1 MTPVCVITSGKFCWL
16 ELQVL
21 ARSYFILTLDYLFL
35 LLFAFQL
42 KIANVPWKSSYK
54 IWSNC
59 YLVKVF
65 QFSYSWEQNWF
76 MKWPSKQLPR
86 RRGFF
91 CFFFFWKHIQ
101 YYAPALIDTG
111 FFVPNC
117 ILLKIHASTSLVKRD
132 FMWTSQQTRIY
143 CHYQSCYFNLPSL
156 CSWTCSNY
164 LLAKCHIHKEL
175 VSRKSSVKTS
185 KEFSSFQVYRSG
197 LKICWRVVV
206 VQALETPY
214 LFNLLV
220 HSYQTLPS
228 LNWSEKHCNLT

>member
-1 MTPVCVITSGKFCWL
+1 MSLGKVPTKYEAIVILWKFFNFHIHGSKIDLWSG
-16 ELQVL
+16 LQNN
-21 ARSYFILTLDYLFL
+21 YLGD
-35 LLFAFQL
+35 
-42 KIANVPWKSSYK
+42 
-54 IWSNC
+54 
-59 YLVKVF
+59 
-65 QFSYSWEQNWF
+65 
-76 MKWPSKQLPR
+76 
-86 RRGFF
+86 GFF
-91 CFFFFWKHIQ
+91 FSWKHMQ

-143 CHYQSCYFNLPSL
+143 CHYQSCYFNLHSL

-164 LLAKCHIHKEL
+164 LLAKCHIHKEM

-185 KEFSSFQVYRSG
+185 KEFRSFQVYWSG